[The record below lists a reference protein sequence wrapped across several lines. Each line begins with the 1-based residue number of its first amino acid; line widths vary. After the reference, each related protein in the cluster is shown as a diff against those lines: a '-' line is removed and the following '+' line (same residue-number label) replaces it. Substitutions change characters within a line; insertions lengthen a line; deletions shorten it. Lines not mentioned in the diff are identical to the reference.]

1 MLSSKVWFSS
11 RGRTRSDIKLNLS
24 IKNKPWFRLNAV
36 ATIKINHRRETMSVS
51 NSNVLPTEESDNILI
66 WLGKL
71 ALVIAASA
79 VLAHFGTPRLT
90 DDIRF

>member
-1 MLSSKVWFSS
+1 M
-11 RGRTRSDIKLNLS
+11 SDS
-24 IKNKPWFRLNAV
+24 TP
-36 ATIKINHRRETMSVS
+36 
-51 NSNVLPTEESDNILI
+51 NVMPTEEAESILI

>member
-1 MLSSKVWFSS
+1 MAWCHRHLKK
-11 RGRTRSDIKLNLS
+11 TIKLY
-24 IKNKPWFRLNAV
+24 
-36 ATIKINHRRETMSVS
+36 RRETMSVS